1 MLHYINTITATRGV
15 LKAISFLEACLV
27 GSLLLATSPTELR
40 LFNHISIVLFLRHIP
55 LMQPMIAIGSN
66 VEPNGAPL
74 TC

>member
-1 MLHYINTITATRGV
+1 MGITAFILLGGMFGWANSSHV
-15 LKAISFLEACLV
+15 
-27 GSLLLATSPTELR
+27 SLYSLLATSPTELR